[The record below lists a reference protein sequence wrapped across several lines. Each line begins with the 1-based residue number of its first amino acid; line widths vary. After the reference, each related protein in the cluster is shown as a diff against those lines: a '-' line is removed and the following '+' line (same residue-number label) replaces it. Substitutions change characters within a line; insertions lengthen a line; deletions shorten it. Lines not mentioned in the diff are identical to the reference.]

1 MRTVTEPP
9 RSYRNLWL
17 GLVTVVAVS
26 FLVLG
31 CFGREIYHRAPPL
44 PNRVVASA

>member
-1 MRTVTEPP
+1 MTEPP

-17 GLVTVVAVS
+17 GLITVMAVS

-31 CFGREIYHRAPPL
+31 CFGREICHRALPL
-44 PNRVVASA
+44 PKRVVASA